1 MRNSRSDK
9 LKRKRDERPP
19 RRLFVLF
26 CEGAK
31 TEPDYF
37 KALERTLDYDRVQ
50 IKPVPGV
57 GVPLTIAKTAVEW
70 AAGAGLAKRRNRA
83 RDPYATDDQVWAVF
97 DRDEHPRFEEAVRL
111 CEQSGIN
118 VARSNPCF
126 EVWLILHHEDCH
138 RPLTPHAA
146 QKRLGQ
152 LCPEYYPKGS
162 KTVDAGKLIPGID
175 AAEARAQMHL
185 AQREAEGMP
194 FGPCSTTVHLLTQ
207 ALRGR
212 S

>member
-1 MRNSRSDK
+1 MARPRAQE
-9 LKRKRDERPP
+9 LKRQKKP
-19 RRLFVLF
+19 RALKIRFVLF
-26 CEGAK
+26 CEGAN
-31 TEPDYF
+31 TEPHYF
-37 KALERTLDYDRVQ
+37 KALVRLLKLRMVEVE
-50 IKPVPGV
+50 PVS
-57 GVPLTIAKTAVEW
+57 
-70 AAGAGLAKRRNRA
+70 AAGDPIGMAQRAAKWKSNKGQRVGNLESY
-83 RDPYATDDQVWAVF
+83 DEGDQVWAVF
-97 DRDEHPRFEEAVRL
+97 DRDTHEHFDAALSL

-126 EVWLILHHEDCH
+126 KVWLILHHEDCH

-162 KTVDAGKLIPGID
+162 KTVDACKLIPCID